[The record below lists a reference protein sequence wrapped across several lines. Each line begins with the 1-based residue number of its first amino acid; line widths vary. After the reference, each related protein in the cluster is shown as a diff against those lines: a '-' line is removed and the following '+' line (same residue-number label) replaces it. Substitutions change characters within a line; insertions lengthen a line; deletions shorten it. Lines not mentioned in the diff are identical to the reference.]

1 MTASVTLHAGQPAM
15 PATRRERLE
24 AELARLDV
32 EELQLRL
39 TIRDLGHELERAT
52 CRSTREEIRELQ
64 ARRLD
69 LRLSLLELRARR
81 EHIGRELADLERR
94 ARAA

>member
-32 EELQLRL
+32 EEIQIRL
-39 TIRDLGHELERAT
+39 VIRDLGHEIERAEW
-52 CRSTREEIRELQ
+52 RGLREEIRELQ
-64 ARRLD
+64 ARRLE

-81 EHIGRELADLERR
+81 ERLGRELADLERR
-94 ARAA
+94 ERAA